1 MRPSAHKFTGDERD
15 SETGLDHTWF
25 RQYSSPLGR
34 WMHPD
39 PAGLAAVDPTDPQS
53 WNRYAYASNS
63 PLNYVDPSGLSDC
76 PDMNPTCEDDWGDL
90 CNGSPG
96 VDLFGGGPGGACAD
110 GPIPKCPNGVGATQ
124 LCIDKWG
131 NIAGSYNG
139 EVYCNGPYCSTWDAS
154 SYSWIPC
161 PPFSLCMNSAG
172 DPSYFGGGGNTSD
185 GQRIGPQPPPPPST
199 QPVTPSCMT
208 AALLNNFFGSSG
220 RFGTTVGVHVVAY
233 AAVKYGTKRLAAMAL
248 PGPGWVYGG
257 LAVTWDVINIAK
269 SYSDCKQTG
278 GLKPE

>member
-1 MRPSAHKFTGDERD
+1 VTARR
-15 SETGLDHTWF
+15 
-25 RQYSSPLGR
+25 R
-34 WMHPD
+34 
-39 PAGLAAVDPTDPQS
+39 
-53 WNRYAYASNS
+53 
-63 PLNYVDPSGLSDC
+63 
-76 PDMNPTCEDDWGDL
+76 
-90 CNGSPG
+90 
-96 VDLFGGGPGGACAD
+96 FGGR
-110 GPIPKCPNGVGATQ
+110 
-124 LCIDKWG
+124 
-131 NIAGSYNG
+131 
-139 EVYCNGPYCSTWDAS
+139 
-154 SYSWIPC
+154 
-161 PPFSLCMNSAG
+161 
-172 DPSYFGGGGNTSD
+172 GNTSG

-248 PGPGWVYGG
+248 PSPGWVYVG